1 MRRKIV
7 LQLGKKLAPS
17 HDAPWPIV
25 TVHGVGGDATRERT
39 SSAGSDDPDRAGTEG
54 GMKRKDPMGTSG
66 PVGRTLMEAGRLQTL
81 QSFTAARRE
90 ARASRLGR
98 NS

>member
-1 MRRKIV
+1 
-7 LQLGKKLAPS
+7 
-17 HDAPWPIV
+17 
-25 TVHGVGGDATRERT
+25 
-39 SSAGSDDPDRAGTEG
+39 
-54 GMKRKDPMGTSG
+54 MKRKDPMGTSG